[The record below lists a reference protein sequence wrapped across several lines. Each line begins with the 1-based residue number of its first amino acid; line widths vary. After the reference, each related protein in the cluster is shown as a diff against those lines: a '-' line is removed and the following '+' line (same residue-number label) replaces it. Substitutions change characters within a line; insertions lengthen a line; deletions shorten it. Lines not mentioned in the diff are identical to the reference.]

1 MAMAMVTI
9 VNMMKVMIILTIL
22 AILAIA
28 IAMMGTANQQIR
40 NIYTGK
46 SMAVID

>member
-1 MAMAMVTI
+1 MAMAMVTL
-9 VNMMKVMIILTIL
+9 VNMMKVMMIL
-22 AILAIA
+22 AILAMA
-28 IAMMGTANQQIR
+28 IIMMTTANQQIR